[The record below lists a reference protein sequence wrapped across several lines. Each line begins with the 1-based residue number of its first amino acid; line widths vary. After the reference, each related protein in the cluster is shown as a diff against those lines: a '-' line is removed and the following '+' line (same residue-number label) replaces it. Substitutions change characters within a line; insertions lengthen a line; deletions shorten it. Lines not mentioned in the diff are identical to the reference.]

1 MDSSALTSSFLEEHP
16 WNRMVIYP
24 AISGITLVNLRSPGL
39 LTNDA
44 IALLNG
50 ELVGVRYNYILYI
63 YCIYSLKTH
72 IEFSSHMIVDNYI

>member
-1 MDSSALTSSFLEEHP
+1 MLVHQRVNRLDSSALTSSFLEEHP

-63 YCIYSLKTH
+63 LYIFT
-72 IEFSSHMIVDNYI
+72 ENSH